1 MLEAQIIIVVV
12 LGSLIAATIS
22 SVLGFGIGLAA
33 GPILLIVLD
42 PTTTVILLNTIGT
55 GIALLI
61 VIQTKDRLNSKE
73 MFQISAAGLIGM
85 PVGLY
90 LLGLYSVEAGR
101 IVILGLVIVLSLILS
116 VDREIS

>member
-33 GPILLIVLD
+33 WPILLIVLD
-42 PTTTVILLNTIGT
+42 PTTPVILLTTIGT

-61 VIQTKDRLNSKE
+61 VIQPKDRLNSK
-73 MFQISAAGLIGM
+73 
-85 PVGLY
+85 
-90 LLGLYSVEAGR
+90 
-101 IVILGLVIVLSLILS
+101 
-116 VDREIS
+116 